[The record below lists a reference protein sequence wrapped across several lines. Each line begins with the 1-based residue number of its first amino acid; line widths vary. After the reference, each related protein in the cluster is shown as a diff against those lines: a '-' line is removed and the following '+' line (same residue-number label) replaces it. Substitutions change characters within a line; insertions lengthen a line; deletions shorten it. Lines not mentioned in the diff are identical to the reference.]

1 MKVIIL
7 EACDGFTI
15 VLTEEGN
22 IFPKQTHYWFSQE
35 DDKKNLVDV
44 FNRLGFEATYE
55 EDY

>member
-1 MKVIIL
+1 MKVVIL

-22 IFPKQTHYWFSQE
+22 PCSTHFWFNQE